1 MKKYAVKEERYGNK
15 ILSILAY
22 DEEKKEFTMQSPPID
37 PITK

>member
-22 DEEKKEFTMQSPPID
+22 DEEKKNLPLIFRKM
-37 PITK
+37 